1 MERIISKAGSIFEDL
16 PEPGR
21 PPTLLHQL
29 CHTWPLGWRQH
40 LAVQGLGTLE
50 LLHLVLGVHP
60 ELDDVLV
67 AVVLVLDPVDV
78 LHPGRKT
85 VVHLCKSFTTINYV
99 MYIYLTSTSM
109 RK

>member
-21 PPTLLHQL
+21 PPALLHQL

-67 AVVLVLDPVDV
+67 SVVLVLDPVDV
-78 LHPGRKT
+78 LHPGRRT
-85 VVHLCKSFTTINYV
+85 VVQLCKSFT
-99 MYIYLTSTSM
+99 M
-109 RK
+109 